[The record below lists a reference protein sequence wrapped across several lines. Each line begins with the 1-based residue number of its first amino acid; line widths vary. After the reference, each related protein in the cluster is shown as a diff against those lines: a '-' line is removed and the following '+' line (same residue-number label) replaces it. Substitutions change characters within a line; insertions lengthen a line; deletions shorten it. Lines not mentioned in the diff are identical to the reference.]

1 MKTVIAR
8 DQGGTA
14 TGLCTAT
21 LEALG

>member
-1 MKTVIAR
+1 MNTVIAR